1 MEETPE
7 LSAEDLEEKIAAA
20 YKRRV
25 AYVEDTAFSQW
36 AFDTER
42 KAFETY
48 TEETDDGKTAVY
60 MLLPAVGEPLG
71 ETLYRD
77 ATPVKNLEFILFEP
91 EKGEETDAVKNKAQA
106 VLDQWKKENEA
117 NAQDAFKTLMQE
129 YGGDTSLNLE
139 RGRVAAELEAWIFDE
154 ARQTGD
160 TTVIAVAEGAYI
172 LHMLADGEPQW
183 QTRVRAG
190 IWQEALDAKLEG
202 LSTRYEARYSEKAL
216 YDISQIQT

>member
-1 MEETPE
+1 
-7 LSAEDLEEKIAAA
+7 
-20 YKRRV
+20 
-25 AYVEDTAFSQW
+25 
-36 AFDTER
+36 
-42 KAFETY
+42 
-48 TEETDDGKTAVY
+48 